1 MKKFDLAQI
10 ELCQGTICN
19 NRTILQFLLSFNGY
33 SISNIHINT
42 KLCKYQH
49 FFSLK
54 TGNLIINWAP
64 YKHTMPESLS
74 SQSDKKINGSSKITI
89 SQLFSE
95 LGKICTT
102 QSYIQKTP
110 IFYLFLELR
119 KPKKS
124 IKSNLQK
131 SQNLFVNR
139 EKLGIIA

>member
-1 MKKFDLAQI
+1 M
-10 ELCQGTICN
+10 
-19 NRTILQFLLSFNGY
+19 
-33 SISNIHINT
+33 
-42 KLCKYQH
+42 CKYQL

-54 TGNLIINWAP
+54 TDNLIINRVP

-102 QSYIQKTP
+102 LSYIQKAP
-110 IFYLFLELR
+110 IFYLFLKLR
-119 KPKKS
+119 KPEKS
-124 IKSNLQK
+124 IKSNIQK

-139 EKLGIIA
+139 EKLGIIAWDQRRKILNLLMILKTLKIQYLLKILNWERLYVSI